1 MKYFKLFLVILF
13 AFSFQILA
21 QDDSLEADQNV
32 ALSSLSAQGLD
43 EEIVM
48 AAVDSI
54 NSGVYSN
61 IHSLLILKNNMLVLE
76 KYFEGEDAIVKKG
89 WVGVRQH
96 DIDSLH
102 DIRSVT
108 KSIVGAAVLIAVGK
122 GKIEN
127 LDEPIFNYFPE
138 YNEYNIGFKNE
149 ITIRHLLTM
158 TDGLEWNENIPY
170 TDKSNSEIQMNYY
183 SADPVKYYL
192 SSKSIYKP
200 GTVFNYSGGCT
211 QMLAAI
217 IKKISGFEVDEYV
230 KQNIFQPL
238 EISNFEWVKRDDG
251 IPFAASGLRMRSRDM
266 LKFGLLYLNNGNYN
280 GVQIIPQSL
289 AIEAL
294 SLQFQ
299 IEPGFGYGYQ
309 IWIPTD
315 EIGGEPVT
323 TVEANGNGGQI
334 IAINKKYNMVIVIT
348 AGNYNNRDLGWESPD
363 IYLNHIYQAVIK

>member
-1 MKYFKLFLVILF
+1 MKYFKIFLFFLF
-13 AFSFQILA
+13 AF
-21 QDDSLEADQNV
+21 
-32 ALSSLSAQGLD
+32 ALNASAQVESGDDFVFSTFAEQGLN
-43 EEIVM
+43 EEMVM

-54 NSGVYSN
+54 NNGVFSN
-61 IHSLLILKNNMLVLE
+61 IHSLLILKNNKLVLE

-96 DIDSLH
+96 DVDSLH

-122 GKIEN
+122 GKIKD

-138 YNEYNIGFKNE
+138 YNEYNNGFKNE

-183 SADPVKYYL
+183 SSDPVEYYL

-266 LKFGLLYLNNGNYN
+266 LKFGLLYLNNGSYN

-289 AIEAL
+289 AIEAQ

-309 IWIPTD
+309 FWIPTD
-315 EIGGEPVT
+315 EINGEPVT

-363 IYLNHIYQAVIK
+363 IYLNHIYPAVEN